1 MMGSGSNNKQSYNE
15 AREARAAL
23 QPIKP
28 RGVSNKNA
36 VVEQME
42 KRKMARHLIV
52 TTVTFKIKKQ
62 LRLLGQPITLFGEQP
77 ENRRERLRYALI
89 ELTEE
94 QRIKVTGIGHSGSFG
109 TFGDGQNKEIE
120 ERHKVLAEK
129 QIKEIVNKETW
140 FHQGDQELYLA
151 RKSIAQHSIP
161 AAKRRIREYR
171 NLVKDQNLMNGLN
184 REIQRRQNKIRE
196 GIDQVASAVADTR
209 PVSTIKFSPDDKKM
223 VTASWAGNLS
233 VWNVPECQKIWNS
246 DQSLA
251 DDSGRGH
258 VMGVGD
264 VAWHPSYGL
273 ANETDIHMAS
283 CSFDGEVKL
292 WNLEQNEPLG
302 DLGGHLLRVSR
313 LAFYSAFINVCP
325 ISSISARHS
334 SSLFIVQF

>member
-1 MMGSGSNNKQSYNE
+1 MGSASSNDQSKME
-15 AREARAAL
+15 AINAL
-23 QPIKP
+23 QKQRK
-28 RGVSNKNA
+28 RGVSSKNA
-36 VVEQME
+36 IVEQME

-89 ELTEE
+89 ELSEE
-94 QRIKVTGIGHSGSFG
+94 QRIRITGIGHSGSFG

-120 ERHKVLAEK
+120 ERHKNLAEK
-129 QIKEIVNKETW
+129 QIKELVNKETW
-140 FHQGDQELYLA
+140 YHEGINELYLA
-151 RKSIAQHSIP
+151 RKAIAQYSIP
-161 AAKRRIREYR
+161 AAKKRIREYR
-171 NLVKDQNLMNGLN
+171 NLVKDQNLMNSMN

-209 PVSTIKFSPDDKKM
+209 PVSCIKFSPDNKKM
-223 VTASWAGNLS
+223 VTGSWAGNLN

-251 DDSGRGH
+251 DDTGRGH

-264 VAWHPSYGL
+264 VVWHPGYGL
-273 ANETDIHMAS
+273 ENESDIHMAS

-292 WNLEQNEPLG
+292 WNLEQTDPLG
-302 DLGGHLLRVSR
+302 DLGGHLLRVSSGR
-313 LAFYSAFINVCP
+313 VGKVNEMA
-325 ISSISARHS
+325 
-334 SSLFIVQF
+334 